1 MTEEAREIARKML
14 RGQKT
19 QYDIVL
25 GGEIMVTEA
34 IEPPKKY
41 HKETKEAWNNLM
53 KLLIDHGALNQRE
66 MPQFRIMFDNLDYYF
81 TASET
86 IENVTA
92 GKEGKGRPA
101 DIYGGLK
108 ETIAARDIFA
118 RNFQEYAK
126 IFEKQR
132 FEPITAETIREKA
145 IDDDEWRTFEEEN
158 DAEEWEEYKQWY
170 REYHGLDDDADEGEE

>member
-101 DIYGGLK
+101 DIYGGLR
-108 ETIAARDIFA
+108 EVMAARDTFA

-126 IFEKQR
+126 IFDKHSFRPVTEEDLR
-132 FEPITAETIREKA
+132 DYAVDDFAWRE
-145 IDDDEWRTFEEEN
+145 FVEEH
-158 DAEEWEEYKQWY
+158 DAEEWEAYKEYY
-170 REYHGLDDDADEGEE
+170 RQNREEEL